1 MNRSSLLRIASL
13 AVLSCSVAFAQG
25 PMSHG
30 SDRPMGF
37 GDHGGRGGEMGRGFG
52 MGPGGM
58 WWKNPEL
65 VTKLGL
71 TADQQK
77 KMEDIFLQS
86 RVQLIH
92 IKATLEEQE
101 LMLEPLMDSNPPDQA
116 KALAQIGKIADTRA
130 ELEKAN
136 AKMLLGIRGVLTA
149 AQWTTLHDMKHS
161 HRGMGGDG
169 ERRGPGGPGGQG
181 GPRPGWGQRGPGGP
195 APQGKPATP
204 PPPPDIQ

>member
-1 MNRSSLLRIASL
+1 MNRTSLLRIASL

-30 SDRPMGF
+30 SERF
-37 GDHGGRGGEMGRGFG
+37 GDHGGRGGEMGHGFG

-58 WWKNPEL
+58 WWKNPDV

-71 TADQQK
+71 SADQQK

-101 LMLEPLMDSNPPDQA
+101 LMLRPLMDSNPPDQA

-130 ELEKAN
+130 DLEKAN

-149 AQWTTLHDMKHS
+149 AQWTTLQDMKHS
-161 HRGMGGDG
+161 HYRGGMGME
-169 ERRGPGGPGGQG
+169 ERRGPDGQG
-181 GPRPGWGQRGPGGP
+181 GPRPGWGQRGQGPG
-195 APQGKPATP
+195 PQGKPATP
-204 PPPPDIQ
+204 PPPPTDMQ